1 VAPQDVQTST
11 LLAARGIRSQP
22 LAWAATLWG
31 RALRV
36 WRTRTGWRT
45 AVCVFVLA
53 TAVQTTLHL
62 LTSAHP
68 LTTHPMSTQ
77 IACVI
82 LALSGLMTA
91 LVTLALDRWVLE
103 PLYFLRDELLRTVH
117 DPEDPRVRAYP
128 YSPHDEVGQAIAVAH
143 KLIAQNARNVREIKN
158 AAEGQIH
165 RLAYYDT
172 LTGLPNRTL
181 FLKTLEEQA
190 RAGLEEAGDKA
201 APRMAI
207 ITLDIDHF
215 KDIND
220 SMGHEIGDSILRA
233 LGRRLRAALP
243 PTAMVA
249 RTGEDEFAIMMS
261 LASTLATARDVAE
274 RVASVIRA
282 TPFAVLGEEFQV
294 RASIGVTTFPD
305 DAVRPDE
312 VLKNA
317 DIALNRSKELGRDTI
332 TEYSQ
337 DFDHAIRH
345 RFQMLRD
352 LRAAL
357 EGQELTLHFQPQ
369 ISLVTG
375 QITGAEALIRWWK
388 PDNSPEGGRFISPG
402 EFIPVAEHS
411 GLILPIGAWV
421 LAQACEA
428 AASWSHEGGVPMRVG
443 VNVSPAQ
450 FMQSDLCETVER
462 VLADTGLD
470 PRLLEL
476 EVTESLFMEDVGH
489 TIAVLN
495 HLHTLGV
502 ELAIDDFGT
511 GYSSLSYLRQ
521 FPIDRLKIDRSF
533 IKNALTDPDD
543 AAIARTI
550 VRLGHSLGLKVIAE
564 GVETQ
569 AQERFLLREGCD
581 EVQGFYYCRPM
592 PEEDLLAFV
601 RGYTGDLNAF
611 SGT

>member
-1 VAPQDVQTST
+1 MAPQNAQISVLS
-11 LLAARGIRSQP
+11 AARGAGGRP
-22 LAWAATLWG
+22 LVWAADLWG
-31 RALRV
+31 RILRA

-45 AVCVFVLA
+45 AVCVFVIA
-53 TAVQTTLHL
+53 TAVQVAL
-62 LTSAHP
+62 LLLVGAHP
-68 LTTHPMSTQ
+68 LATHPMSAQ
-77 IACVI
+77 ILWVI

-91 LVTLALDRWVLE
+91 LVTLALERWVLE

-117 DPEDPRVRAYP
+117 DPEDPRARPSP

-143 KLIAQNARNVREIKN
+143 KLIAQNARNLRQIRD

-181 FLKTLEEQA
+181 FLKTLEDQA
-190 RAGLEEAGDKA
+190 RAGLENTEDKA
-201 APRMAI
+201 PPRLAV

-220 SMGHEIGDSILRA
+220 SMGHEVGDSILRA
-233 LGRRLRAALP
+233 LGRRLRTALP

-249 RTGEDEFAIMMS
+249 RTGEDEFAIMVNLS
-261 LASTLATARDVAE
+261 GTLASARDMAE

-305 DAVRPDE
+305 DGMRPEE

-317 DIALNRSKELGRDTI
+317 DIALNRAKELGRDTI
-332 TEYSQ
+332 KEYSQ
-337 DFDHAIRH
+337 DFDRAIQH

-352 LRAAL
+352 LRAAM

-375 QITGAEALIRWWK
+375 KITGAEALIRWWK

-428 AASWSHEGGVPMRVG
+428 AASWSRQGGVPLRVG

-450 FMQSDLCETVER
+450 FMQSDLCATVER

-489 TIAVLN
+489 TIAVLG
-495 HLHTLGV
+495 HLHALGV

-611 SGT
+611 SGA